1 MCIKCIKSNNETKI
15 AEEMLKEGIAPEDIE
30 LAISAFREL
39 RTKNNATNITEPKSN
54 NLTTRTI
61 KLHQVSNN

>member
-1 MCIKCIKSNNETKI
+1 MCIKSNDESKM
-15 AEEMLKEGIAPEDIE
+15 AEEMLKEGVAPDDIE
-30 LAISAFREL
+30 LALNAFREL

-61 KLHQVSNN
+61 KLHKVSDN

>member
-1 MCIKCIKSNNETKI
+1 MCIISNDETKM
-15 AEEMLKEGIAPEDIE
+15 AEKMLKEGIAPEDIE
-30 LAISAFREL
+30 LALNTFREL

-61 KLHQVSNN
+61 KLHQVSDN

>member
-1 MCIKCIKSNNETKI
+1 MCIISNGKTKM

-30 LAISAFREL
+30 LALNAFREL
-39 RTKNNATNITEPKSN
+39 RTKNNATSITELKSN

-61 KLHQVSNN
+61 KLHQVSDN

>member
-1 MCIKCIKSNNETKI
+1 MCIKSNNETKM

-61 KLHQVSNN
+61 KLHQVSDN